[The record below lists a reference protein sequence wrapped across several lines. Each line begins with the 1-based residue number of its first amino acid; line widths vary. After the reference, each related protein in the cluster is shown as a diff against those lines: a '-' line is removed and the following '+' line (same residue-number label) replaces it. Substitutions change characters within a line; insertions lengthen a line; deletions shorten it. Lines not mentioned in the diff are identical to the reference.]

1 MLTEEAECIIS
12 ECVSTRNQPDAMAGV
27 GFLRDWRRANVGL
40 TRARWSSTPVK
51 SPGALKSTWVRPYA
65 DYGSGVAGSA
75 ALGMRLSA
83 FGGSAFIAV
92 VL

>member
-40 TRARWSSTPVK
+40 TRARWSSTPVNLRGP
-51 SPGALKSTWVRPYA
+51 SNRHGLGLMRIMDQALQ
-65 DYGSGVAGSA
+65 
-75 ALGMRLSA
+75 ALPP
-83 FGGSAFIAV
+83 
-92 VL
+92 